1 MAEPYV
7 SRIWRREYRHFFQ
20 GVMAVEGRNSQL
32 DEKGQE
38 VGLREGEPTVLIS
51 FLTLGEYLAFFVK
64 VSD

>member
-1 MAEPYV
+1 M
-7 SRIWRREYRHFFQ
+7 WRREHRHFFQ

-32 DEKGQE
+32 DEKWQE

-51 FLTLGEYLAFFVK
+51 VLTLGEYLAFFVK